1 MLRIADLHSQ
11 SNQEAEMSGRILIV
25 DDERDMLAL
34 LNRILSSAFAHDI
47 MQTDDPMQV
56 PDLLKNN
63 HFEVVITD
71 LKMPHRNGIQVL
83 EMVKE
88 KDKTTAVILM
98 TAYGSIESAIEATRK
113 GAYDYITK
121 PFRKERI
128 LHVVEKA
135 INWQHLQKENVYLRE
150 KLEGKPQPP
159 ALLGTSAAMAR
170 LHSQIERVAG
180 TSATVLV
187 TGESGTGKE
196 LVARAIHAH
205 SLRKTAPFIPIDCS
219 TIPETIIES
228 ELFGHVKGSFTG
240 AIRDK
245 KGLLEEADTGT
256 LFLDEI
262 GDLNP
267 GMQVKLL
274 RVLQEGQFKPVGS
287 NTIRKVDLR
296 FITATNRNLSEL
308 IKRGEF
314 REDLFYR
321 LNVINIHLPPLRDR
335 MEDIPLLASH
345 FTQKYCLIHG
355 KKVKGV
361 SPDGMNHLMR
371 REWPGN
377 IRELE
382 NVLERGVIMATGEVL
397 HAEDL
402 APPDAFPS
410 TGSVAPSP
418 TEDIFAMPLKE
429 AKDRLLEEFQ
439 AQYIAKALARHGGN
453 VSQAARESGVKR
465 QYLHRLMRETNLDS
479 KAFKKPHPPE

>member
-1 MLRIADLHSQ
+1 
-11 SNQEAEMSGRILIV
+11 MSGKILIV
-25 DDERDMLAL
+25 DDEKDMLAL
-34 LNRILSSAFAHDI
+34 LARILTGAFDLDL
-47 MQTDDPMQV
+47 MQIDDPLQV

-63 HFEVVITD
+63 RFEVVITD
-71 LKMPHRNGIQVL
+71 LKMPHRNGIQIL

-88 KDKTTAVILM
+88 KDKTTAVIIM

-135 INWQHLQKENVYLRE
+135 INWQRLQKENVYLRE
-150 KLEGKPQPP
+150 KLEGKPQFP
-159 ALLGTSAAMAR
+159 ALLGTSVAMDR
-170 LHSQIERVAG
+170 LHHQIDRVAG
-180 TSATVLV
+180 TSATVLI

-196 LVARAIHAH
+196 LVARAVHSH
-205 SLRKTAPFIPIDCS
+205 SLRKSNPFIPIDCS
-219 TIPETIIES
+219 TIPESIIES

-245 KGLLEEADTGT
+245 KGLVAEADGGT

-262 GDLNP
+262 GDLSV

-274 RVLQEGQFKPVGS
+274 RLLQEGQYKPVGS
-287 NTIRKVDLR
+287 NAIQKADIR

-321 LNVINIHLPPLRDR
+321 LNVINIHLPPLRER
-335 MEDIPLLASH
+335 MEDIPVLATH
-345 FTQKYCLIHG
+345 FTEKYCVIHA
-355 KKVKGV
+355 KKVKGL
-361 SPDGMNHLMR
+361 SPGGMNHLMR

-382 NVLERGVIMATGEVL
+382 NVIERGVIMATGDVL
-397 HAEDL
+397 QEQDL
-402 APPDAFPS
+402 APTDAFPS
-410 TGSVAPSP
+410 TGTVAPP
-418 TEDIFAMPLKE
+418 ATGDFFAMPLKE
-429 AKDRLLEEFQ
+429 AKDRLIEEFQ

-453 VSQAARESGVKR
+453 VSQAARDSGVKR
-465 QYLHRLMRETNLDS
+465 QYLHRLMRDTNLDS
-479 KAFKKPHPPE
+479 KTFKKPHPPE